1 MGIELN
7 AKVEPLLSLG
17 EKERYLFFQW
27 RIKSWENK
35 SDVRSVAS
43 RGGKQVEGNH
53 ISKFSHSVEDSR
65 QSDSKLFGRRN
76 WR

>member
-1 MGIELN
+1 MGIELS

-43 RGGKQVEGNH
+43 RGGKQVEGNY

-65 QSDSKLFGRRN
+65 QSDSKLFGQRN

>member
-1 MGIELN
+1 MGIELS
-7 AKVEPLLSLG
+7 AKVDPLLSLG

-43 RGGKQVEGNH
+43 RGGKQVEGNR
-53 ISKFSHSVEDSR
+53 ISKFSHSIEDSR
-65 QSDSKLFGRRN
+65 QSDSKLFGWKN